1 MKFRCVIVAGLAL
14 ALTACGGQDK
24 PAADKSA
31 EKSTVTSSSATSTSA
46 TSGSTTSSASVAAS
60 TSEATSAAEATSPAA
75 APMKG
80 EKPSREF
87 VVGKWGTNGDCGLA
101 IDLRADGTSDGP
113 FGNWTYTDGVIGFV
127 EEPDFKVNVTV
138 IDDSTM
144 ESTSESSGKSQKMTR
159 CP

>member
-1 MKFRCVIVAGLAL
+1 MKFRCAVVAGLAL

-31 EKSTVTSSSATSTSA
+31 ENSPVTSSPATSSSATSSSA
-46 TSGSTTSSASVAAS
+46 KSGS
-60 TSEATSAAEATSPAA
+60 
-75 APMKG
+75 MKG

-87 VVGKWGTNGDCGLA
+87 VVGKWGTNGDCEMA

-113 FGNWTYTDGVIGFV
+113 FGNWTYNDGVIGFV

-144 ESTSESSGKSQKMTR
+144 ESTSESSGKSQQMTR

>member
-1 MKFRCVIVAGLAL
+1 MSMKFRLAVVAALAL
-14 ALTACGGQDK
+14 VLTACGGQDK
-24 PAADKSA
+24 PAA
-31 EKSTVTSSSATSTSA
+31 EKSTEKSTATSSIATSSA
-46 TSGSTTSSASVAAS
+46 TSSASVPES
-60 TSEATSAAEATSPAA
+60 TSETEATSPAA